1 MLLIDLCFRKLGR
14 KNLHDIT
21 MLDPG
26 GLVVLVVLL
35 HKDSEGVRGL
45 GCGAGGSS
53 LGLGGD
59 LLAVDHQLEPGR
71 GTCAIKLWVR
81 KRSTFHDNDRKLFY
95 WYPSSCCGG
104 L

>member
-1 MLLIDLCFRKLGR
+1 MLLIDLGFRKLGR

-35 HKDSEGVRGL
+35 DKDGEGVRGL
-45 GCGAGGSS
+45 GCSAGGGCS
-53 LGLGGD
+53 LGLGGH

-71 GTCAIKLWVR
+71 GTCAIKFMRVR
-81 KRSTFHDNDRKLFY
+81 RCSTFHDSDRKLFY
-95 WYPSSCCGG
+95 
-104 L
+104 

>member
-1 MLLIDLCFRKLGR
+1 MSLVDLGFRKLGR

-35 HKDSEGVRGL
+35 DKDGEGVRGL

-71 GTCAIKLWVR
+71 GTCAIKFMRVR
-81 KRSTFHDNDRKLFY
+81 RCSTFHDSDRKLFY
-95 WYPSSCCGG
+95 
-104 L
+104 

>member
-1 MLLIDLCFRKLGR
+1 
-14 KNLHDIT
+14 
-21 MLDPG
+21 MLDPR

-35 HKDSEGVRGL
+35 DKDGKGVWGL

-71 GTCAIKLWVR
+71 ETCAQQDCW
-81 KRSTFHDNDRKLFY
+81 
-95 WYPSSCCGG
+95 
-104 L
+104 

>member
-35 HKDSEGVRGL
+35 DKDGEGVRGL
-45 GCGAGGSS
+45 GCGGGGSS
-53 LGLGGD
+53 LGLGGH

-71 GTCAIKLWVR
+71 GTCAKQNR
-81 KRSTFHDNDRKLFY
+81 
-95 WYPSSCCGG
+95 G
-104 L
+104 

>member
-35 HKDSEGVRGL
+35 DKDGKGVRGL
-45 GCGAGGSS
+45 GCSAGGSSS

-71 GTCAIKLWVR
+71 GTCAKQNR
-81 KRSTFHDNDRKLFY
+81 
-95 WYPSSCCGG
+95 G
-104 L
+104 